1 MADDPTGKPA
11 GDPPDPKNTDPGP
24 DYQAESEKWKGFA
37 RKHEG
42 EAKAAKEELEKLR
55 AAADTSKSD
64 TDKLTARLAK
74 LETQTAE
81 AEARALRA
89 EVASAKGLPAGLGK
103 RLQGSTR
110 EELEAD
116 ADELLKIAKPSKKD
130 DEDDEPTPKSS
141 GGRSPRTAPKERL
154 RGGSKPDEEP
164 DERDPRKLAA
174 SVPRR

>member
-11 GDPPDPKNTDPGP
+11 GDPPDPKKTDPGP
-24 DYQAESEKWKGFA
+24 DYQADAEKWKGFA

-42 EAKAAKEELEKLR
+42 EAKAAKEELDKLR

-64 TDKLTARLAK
+64 TDKLNARLAK
-74 LETQTAE
+74 LESQTAE

-89 EVASAKGLPAGLGK
+89 EVASAKGLPAGLAK
-103 RLQGSTR
+103 RLQGATK

-116 ADELLKIAKPSKKD
+116 ADELLKIAKPSKPE
-130 DEDDEPTPKSS
+130 DEEGEGK
-141 GGRSPRTAPKERL
+141 GGDHRGGPRRVPRERL
-154 RGGSKPDEEP
+154 KGGTDPSEEP